1 MYMQILY
8 IDIDVN
14 KKENVS
20 LGKWE
25 FCMKILWYLD
35 LIIWIA
41 IKSRMALLVQ
51 LITYEISAVDLPDR
65 DPNMAVSPDPRN
77 GQINL
82 NKINLEELL
91 NASSITEDHPD
102 GRFLNF

>member
-1 MYMQILY
+1 MVNSSVQFLVSCLSKNHIFMYMQILY

-25 FCMKILWYLD
+25 FCMKILWYL
-35 LIIWIA
+35 
-41 IKSRMALLVQ
+41 
-51 LITYEISAVDLPDR
+51 ELPDR